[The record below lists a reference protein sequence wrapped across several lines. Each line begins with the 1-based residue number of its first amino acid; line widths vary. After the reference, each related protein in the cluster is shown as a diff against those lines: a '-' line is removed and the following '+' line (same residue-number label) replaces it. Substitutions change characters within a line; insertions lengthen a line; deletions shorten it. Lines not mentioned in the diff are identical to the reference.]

1 LIEGESKKNQ
11 KLGWRQRR
19 PNRGR
24 RKKLKVYAKRG
35 GTLPRKEDCSPTLV
49 PSPVGLSGLGLL
61 NLSLGEVQFI
71 DKEPAGSKRFHWRL
85 KRPRTHHLGLR
96 LSDKIFL

>member
-1 LIEGESKKNQ
+1 
-11 KLGWRQRR
+11 
-19 PNRGR
+19 
-24 RKKLKVYAKRG
+24 
-35 GTLPRKEDCSPTLV
+35 
-49 PSPVGLSGLGLL
+49 VGLSGLGLL

-71 DKEPAGSKRFHWRL
+71 EKEPAGSKRFHWRL